1 MSNETSLDNNTT
13 AEPAKVS
20 KTQSLLKAAWII
32 AFVTIISK
40 LIGFLRDVVIANFY
54 GAGMVSDAYFYA
66 YQIPAISIILLGGIG
81 GPFHSAVVSVFSKMI
96 PNLNEK
102 ASPEVNKLFNT
113 FLTSSF
119 LVFLLLGVLVFV
131 FSDVIMKII
140 IANGTPEL
148 IHLAGMHLKIMAPV
162 LTVGGVVGIYYG
174 ILIVY
179 KEFLIPNI
187 SPILMSVAIIAI
199 ISLVHH
205 DNSGV
210 ILAAATTVGALCQFV
225 YQLPKLKQLGFKFRP
240 NLDIFNNPQY
250 KNILELLFPAILSS
264 TVGQVYIYVDMFFAS
279 QLQEGAW
286 SAIGYA
292 NRLFQFPV
300 GVLVTAFLVP
310 LFPIFSKLVGE
321 KDYDNI
327 RYYFNK
333 GVGLLNF
340 AAFPILV
347 LIILLSTNAIQLIF
361 QRGAFN
367 EVATMMVSEA
377 LCYLSISII
386 FYVFRDSITRVFYAF
401 NDSKTPFLVALSS
414 IVIKFILN
422 FLFVKQLGIGGIT
435 LSTSFVTLINGF
447 WLGLLIKKKM
457 SMDYGIYFKNLLK
470 MAVISVAT
478 YYVCLGAYRLWDA
491 HIAVTQF
498 TLTVK
503 IIVITLLCGIVY
515 SVFAA
520 IVRIPYVFEL
530 YGRAKGKLMRFRK

>member
-1 MSNETSLDNNTT
+1 MTEKVMET
-13 AEPAKVS
+13 AEKSGNAA

-96 PNLNEK
+96 PDLNEK
-102 ASPEVNKLFNT
+102 APENVNKLFNT
-113 FLTSSF
+113 FLTASF
-119 LVFLLLGVLVFV
+119 LVFLVLGVLVFA
-131 FSDVIMKII
+131 FSDIIMKVI
-140 IANGTPEL
+140 IANGSPEL
-148 IHLAGMHLKIMAPV
+148 IHLASLHLKIMAPV
-162 LTVGGVVGIYYG
+162 LVVGGVVGIYYG
-174 ILIVY
+174 ILITY

-187 SPILMSVAIIAI
+187 SPILMSIAIIAI

-205 DNSGV
+205 DNSGIV
-210 ILAAATTVGALCQFV
+210 LALATTVGALCQFV

-240 NLDIFNNPQY
+240 NLEVFHNPQFN
-250 KNILELLFPAILSS
+250 NILELLFPAILSS

-401 NDSKTPFLVALSS
+401 NDSRTPFLVALSS

-457 SMDYGIYFKNLLK
+457 SMDYGIYFKNLFK
-470 MAVISVAT
+470 MAVISIAT
-478 YYVCLGAYRLWDA
+478 YYVCLGAYKLWDK
-491 HIAVTQF
+491 HFEPTQM
-498 TLTVK
+498 LLIIK
-503 IIVITLLCGIVY
+503 IVLITLLCAVVY

-530 YGRAKGKLMRFRK
+530 YGRAKGKLMKFKK

>member
-1 MSNETSLDNNTT
+1 MSEAVEKINEPELTGENNT
-13 AEPAKVS
+13 

-32 AFVTIISK
+32 AFVTVISK
-40 LIGFLRDVVIANFY
+40 LIGFLRDIVIANFY

-66 YQIPAISIILLGGIG
+66 YQIPAISIILLGGVG

-96 PNLNEK
+96 PNLNQK

-119 LVFLLLGVLVFV
+119 LVFLILGVLVFV

-140 IANGTPEL
+140 ISNGSPEL

-187 SPILMSVAIIAI
+187 SPILMSVAIIGI
-199 ISLVHH
+199 ISLVRH
-205 DNSGV
+205 DNSGMV
-210 ILAAATTVGALCQFV
+210 LAVATTVGALCQFV
-225 YQLPKLKQLGFKFRP
+225 YQLPKLKSLGFKFRP
-240 NLDIFNNPQY
+240 NLEVFNNPQY

-340 AAFPILV
+340 VAFPILV

-361 QRGAFN
+361 QRGEFN

-401 NDSKTPFLVALSS
+401 NDSKTPFMVALSS

-422 FLFVKQLGIGGIT
+422 FFFVKQLGIGGIT

-457 SMDYGIYFKNLLK
+457 SMDYGIYFKNLIK
-470 MAVISVAT
+470 MALISVAT
-478 YYVCLGAYRLWDA
+478 YYVCLGVYKIWDA
-491 HIAVTQF
+491 HIAATQL
-498 TLTVK
+498 TLAVK
-503 IIVITLLCGIVY
+503 IVVITLICGVVY
-515 SVFAA
+515 SAFAA
-520 IVRIPYVFEL
+520 VIKIPYVFEL
-530 YGRAKGKLMRFRK
+530 YGRVKGKLMKFKR